1 MGEACIVHVVICWH
15 DRQRRRDVESGEPTL
30 WRGRQTSCSRAA
42 GGVRAMTPAAP
53 RLLPQAVV
61 AAAARQQQP
70 IQSRRA
76 HSPACLRPRGNRC
89 IAVAIIVPRI
99 STPRRSRRGQRARP
113 RRAWPSRSSP
123 SDLIHSPRPQVC
135 SDETY
140 TFLKPPLR
148 THRGPIQRRAFV
160 SDHLSN
166 TFAHPCIKIGVH
178 PGTFSVRAGRQV
190 ALGQHTTPPGLA
202 EGASAPP
209 LPLRL

>member
-89 IAVAIIVPRI
+89 IAVAITVPRI

-178 PGTFSVRAGRQV
+178 PGTFSVRTDRRAGLVRRKV
-190 ALGQHTTPPGLA
+190 RSTVT
-202 EGASAPP
+202 
-209 LPLRL
+209 

>member
-1 MGEACIVHVVICWH
+1 MVTSSFWLWAAQRSFYLKHVRVST
-15 DRQRRRDVESGEPTL
+15 V
-30 WRGRQTSCSRAA
+30 
-42 GGVRAMTPAAP
+42 
-53 RLLPQAVV
+53 
-61 AAAARQQQP
+61 
-70 IQSRRA
+70 RRA
-76 HSPACLRPRGNRC
+76 T
-89 IAVAIIVPRI
+89 V
-99 STPRRSRRGQRARP
+99 
-113 RRAWPSRSSP
+113 
-123 SDLIHSPRPQVC
+123 
-135 SDETY
+135 
-140 TFLKPPLR
+140 FLKPPLR